1 MFVNSHLNT
10 LVYQLQL
17 YVESIFS
24 QTILKE
30 VTLSATKVDVFVT
43 VLKSYVLLRQ
53 HLYLL
58 GLKVCLLI
66 LDLKFCTATNSLTLR

>member
-30 VTLSATKVDVFVT
+30 VTLLIFCHQSWCFCNCIKKLRVTKATLVPPRIKSMPFNSR
-43 VLKSYVLLRQ
+43 LKI
-53 HLYLL
+53 LY
-58 GLKVCLLI
+58 C
-66 LDLKFCTATNSLTLR
+66 N

>member
-30 VTLSATKVDVFVT
+30 VTL
-43 VLKSYVLLRQ
+43 
-53 HLYLL
+53 
-58 GLKVCLLI
+58 LI
-66 LDLKFCTATNSLTLR
+66 FCHQS